1 MNKIR
6 VAIIGQGRSGRGIHG
21 RYFLS
26 EANEHYQV
34 VAVVEYDEARRALA
48 LEEYPGCRVYKD
60 YQELYGQTDID
71 LVINTTFSQM
81 HYPVTRELLEHGF
94 NVLVEKPMARNF
106 FEASTLLGAARAN
119 NALLA
124 VFQQSLFA
132 PHFLNVKKIIAS
144 GKLGQIKEV
153 KFRNNGLARRS
164 DWQSMQEYLGGS
176 VYNTGP
182 HPLGMALDLLD
193 FSDDT
198 RVVYSQLDTIF
209 TAGDAADFA
218 KIILKAPGKPVIDL
232 ELVSND
238 AYSPYLIK
246 VLGTRGCL
254 ETTAK
259 TYKMKYAAEDT
270 AELVFC
276 EEEGATKEEGVS
288 YGANAFYDMIYE
300 ALVNGAEPTI
310 KAENIA
316 KLVNIIER
324 IHADNPL
331 PVKYVNGKQ
340 I

>member
-1 MNKIR
+1 MGKIR
-6 VAIIGQGRSGRGIHG
+6 VAIIGQGQSGRGIHG
-21 RYFLS
+21 KYFLS
-26 EANEHYQV
+26 EMNEHYQV

-60 YQELYGQTDID
+60 YKELYGQKDID
-71 LVINTTFSQM
+71 LVVNTTFSQM

-124 VFQQSLFA
+124 VFQQSLLA

-198 RVVYSQLDTIF
+198 RVAYSQLDTIF

-218 KIILKAPGKPVIDL
+218 KIILKAPGKPVADL

-254 ETTAK
+254 ETTGK
-259 TYKMKYAAEDT
+259 HYKMKYATEAE
-270 AELVFC
+270 ELTFC
-276 EEEGATKEEGVS
+276 EEEGDVKDAGFAHPV
-288 YGANAFYDMIYE
+288 AAFYEMLYDSL
-300 ALVNGAEPTI
+300 ANGAEPKI

-331 PVKYVNGKQ
+331 PVKYVNGKH